1 MILLLLTALQIQLG
15 SIQGKVM
22 DPSGAAVGGARA
34 LVVDGSRERTVESD
48 ENGRFQFDGLPYGRY
63 RLQIVAAGFRAH
75 EEPIEIRSNVAAE
88 IEVALALSGTEESLT
103 VRAEDRPEVSP
114 TTRVRESDMER
125 LPGASTGGSVSPL
138 IATAPG
144 WSTEDNGLLHS
155 RGVDDG
161 FLYVVGGIPWFD
173 RIDTFFAAA
182 TDVEAFQSLEILDGH
197 LPVEYGNASGGV
209 INIVPRS
216 GLSLDWAAT
225 AAIGLGSLETGGA
238 SATAGGRISGRA
250 GLFVAASY
258 RGSGE
263 RFLDPVDPDN
273 FNNAGTAVRLT
284 SRVDFR
290 PSPKDL
296 LVFDL
301 TASGSGFRVTNTLD
315 QELAGQ
321 RQRQEFRDDHQSLI
335 WQRSGSED
343 RVMDAA
349 FYRHSFGAELLPSPE
364 DTPISASQDRRHVR
378 QGILL
383 GLTRLANHHLM
394 KGGFDL
400 QRVSAR
406 ESFSFFAT
414 AEGDEVSEEAEE
426 FGPGSPFQF
435 DEDVARHQGSF
446 YFQDTVSFGERLTLN
461 AGLRFDWTSVLE
473 SESALSPRLG
483 LAYYV
488 PELGTTF
495 RGSYNRLFKPPQI
508 ENLLLSSSEEARE
521 LSPFEGGGA
530 SVPAERQH
538 AFEAGFSRAFGGVV
552 ILDAAYWRRE
562 VRNYADPN
570 VFFGTT
576 ILFPNSVA
584 SGTAS
589 GVTAE
594 LEFPFRRGFSGFLRY
609 GNSTVLQFGPI
620 NGGLFLEEEAI
631 EIGPG
636 TPFTPDHDQRNV
648 AAFGATFEHGG
659 SGLWASFYGRYESG
673 TPLEVDED
681 ELDEV
686 MERRGA
692 ELVDFDRMRVK
703 PRTLLDAAIGKRFFQ
718 GRSTALDVQLEVR
731 NLAGASFAYNFS
743 NPFSGT
749 HFGHPRLVYFRV
761 KLAFPG

>member
-1 MILLLLTALQIQLG
+1 MIFLLFTALQIQLG
-15 SIQGKVM
+15 SIQGKVL
-22 DPSGAAVGGARA
+22 DPSGAAVRGALA
-34 LVVDGSRERTVESD
+34 LAVDESRERTVESD
-48 ENGRFQFDGLPYGRY
+48 ESGRFRFDGLPYGSY
-63 RLQIVAAGFRAH
+63 RLRIVAAGFRAH
-75 EEPIEIRSNVAAE
+75 EELIEIRSNLTAE
-88 IEVALALSGTEESLT
+88 ISVALVLSGTEESLT
-103 VRAEDRPEVSP
+103 VRADDSPAVSSI
-114 TTRVRESDMER
+114 TRIVEADVER
-125 LPGASTGGSVSPL
+125 LPGASPGGSVQPL
-138 IATAPG
+138 VATAPG
-144 WSTEDNGLLHS
+144 WSTEDNGLLHN

-173 RIDTFFAAA
+173 RIDTLFAAA

-209 INIVPRS
+209 INVVPRS
-216 GLSLDWAAT
+216 GLARDWAGT
-225 AAIGLGSLETGGA
+225 AAIGLGSLESGGA
-238 SATAGGRISGRA
+238 SATAGGRISEHA
-250 GLFVAASY
+250 GVFFTASY

-273 FNNAGTAVRLT
+273 FNNAGTALRLT

-290 PSPKDL
+290 PSPRDL

-321 RQRQEFRDDHQSLI
+321 RQRQELRDHHQSLI
-335 WQRSGSED
+335 WQRSGSEGM
-343 RVMDAA
+343 VMDAA
-349 FYRHSFGAELLPSPE
+349 FYRHSFGAKLFPSAE

-383 GLTRLANHHLM
+383 SLTRLANQHLL

-406 ESFSFFAT
+406 ESFSFFT
-414 AEGDEVSEEAEE
+414 TTEGEEVSEEAEE
-426 FGPGSPFQF
+426 FGPENPFQF

-446 YFQDTVSFGERLTLN
+446 YVQDTVSFGERLTLN
-461 AGLRFDWTSVLE
+461 AGLRFDWTTLLE
-473 SESALSPRLG
+473 SETVLSPRLG
-483 LAYYV
+483 LAYHV
-488 PELGTTF
+488 PALGTTF
-495 RGSYNRLFKPPQI
+495 RGSYNRLFKPPQV
-508 ENLLLSSSEEARE
+508 ENLLLSSSDEARE

-538 AFEAGFSRAFGGVV
+538 AFEAGVSHAFGSIA

-584 SGTAS
+584 SGRAS
-589 GVTAE
+589 GITAR
-594 LEFPFRRGFSGFLRY
+594 LEFPLRHGFSSFVSY
-609 GNSTVLQFGPI
+609 GNSSVVQNGPI
-620 NGGLFLEEEAI
+620 NGGLFLEEEVI

-648 AAFGATFEHGG
+648 AAFGAAFEHRET
-659 SGLWASFYGRYESG
+659 GLWASFYGRFESG
-673 TPLEVDED
+673 TPIEVDED
-681 ELDEV
+681 QLGEV

-692 ELVDFDRMRVK
+692 ELVDFDRMRMK
-703 PRTLLDAAIGKRFFQ
+703 PRTLLDAAVGARFFR
-718 GRSTALDVQLEVR
+718 GRRLTLDLQLDVR
-731 NLAGASFAYNFS
+731 NFAGASFAYNFS

-749 HFGHPRLVYFRV
+749 HFGHPRLISFRL
-761 KLAFPG
+761 KLLFPG